1 MVETATVSKAEQAG
15 LDGVNVPLDVLRA
28 VAALAVVLQHVRTLV
43 MVDFDDVAHNPLQTV
58 LYGVSALGHQAVVIF
73 FVLSGFWVGG
83 SLIRSVKRNSF
94 RWSGYMVNRVT
105 RLGIVLVPALFLT
118 LAFDLV
124 GRHFFGDMSTYRGD
138 LRYGGVALDQRPID
152 AFTFLG
158 NAVFLMAIKVPTYG
172 TNTALWS
179 LSFEFW
185 MYVLAPLVLFGVYF
199 WTRSKYAL
207 ICAASAVAVA
217 MLIGPRALSYV
228 PLWALGAAV
237 AYFSPRLVGV
247 LKSWSVRRVATAR
260 VLTGGLTLLMCMV
273 VRGMNSLPEPVG
285 DLVVALP
292 AAAFIATLLT
302 GLLGAGGLSRL
313 LTRFSSLAHSSYSLY
328 AIHLPI
334 AFLVVS
340 ALGVQVDSRWPSDV
354 VHWLYMLAI
363 IGGIVAA
370 AWLFAQVTERHTTTV
385 RRYVSRQIQA
395 LVSRRNSTSN

>member
-83 SLIRSVKRNSF
+83 SLIRSVKRDSF
-94 RWSGYMVNRVT
+94 HWSGYLTNRVT
-105 RLGIVLVPALFLT
+105 RLGIVLVPALVLT
-118 LAFDLV
+118 MAFDLV
-124 GRHFFGDMSTYRGD
+124 GRHYFGDMSTYRGD

-152 AFTFLG
+152 AGTFLG

-207 ICAASAVAVA
+207 IYATGAVAVA
-217 MLIGPRALSYV
+217 VLIGPRALSYV
-228 PLWALGAAV
+228 PLWALGAVV
-237 AYFSPRLVGV
+237 AAFAPRLIKV
-247 LKSWSVRRVATAR
+247 LNSWSVRKVAAAR
-260 VLTGGLTLLMCMV
+260 VLTGGLTLMMCMV
-273 VRGMNSLPEPVG
+273 VRGLNSLPEVVG
-285 DLVVALP
+285 DLIVAVA

-302 GLLGAGGLSRL
+302 GLLGSGGFSRV
-313 LTRFSSLAHSSYSLY
+313 LTRLSSLAHSSYSLY

-340 ALGVQVDSRWPSDV
+340 ALGVQVDSRWPSDA
-354 VHWLYMLAI
+354 VHWIYMLAI

-370 AWLFAQVTERHTTTV
+370 AWLFAQVTERHTATV
-385 RRYVSRQIQA
+385 RRYVVRQTQAVQSR
-395 LVSRRNSTSN
+395 LPSSS